1 MATVLEVS
9 VRVGRR
15 SEAVLLLFACAISLG
30 ARAFVDANAGGGI
43 GASLGI
49 YSIAVIALAI
59 AAHMVV
65 RLRAPAADP
74 ILLPAAFALSGL
86 GLAMIRRIDFAYASR
101 GKVTHFADAQ
111 EGWAVVGIL
120 GAMLVIALLKDHRL
134 LRRYTYTAGV
144 LGLVA
149 LLLPLVPGVGRE
161 VNGARIWISL
171 FGRSLQ
177 PGEFAKIAFV
187 VFFAGYLVS
196 NRDTLALAGPKV
208 LGIRLPRPR
217 DLGPLLIVWAAALVV
232 QIAQRDLGASL
243 LFFGLFVAM
252 LYVATQRISWVVV
265 GLALF
270 AVGAVAAGTI
280 FAHVASRY
288 DAWLHALNPSVY
300 NSGRSYQLVQGLFG
314 MASGGLFGTGLGNGS
329 PGLVPFAESDFI
341 MASLGE
347 ELGLTGLMAV
357 LALYLVMVQRALR
370 TAIGVRDGFGKLIA
384 VGLGFSMALQTFVVV
399 GGVTR
404 VIPLTGL
411 TTPFLAYGGSSMIA
425 NWIAIALLMRISDL
439 ARAAATDAPLRD
451 APGPADTARSAP
463 VRPAARAA
471 IPAVDA
477 DAVDDG
483 PPGEGAGEGA
493 VPLPD
498 GAVTDAVPLPD
509 GVQEVAR

>member
-15 SEAVLLLFACAISLG
+15 SEAVLLLFACAIALG

-43 GASLGI
+43 GAQFGM
-49 YSIAVIALAI
+49 YAAAVVALAI
-59 AAHMVV
+59 AAHTVV

-74 ILLPAAFALSGL
+74 VLLPAAFALSGL
-86 GLAMIRRIDFAYASR
+86 GLALIRRIDLAYAER
-101 GKVTHFADAQ
+101 GRETDFATAQ
-111 EGWAVVGIL
+111 ELWALVGIV
-120 GAMLVIALLKDHRL
+120 GAMLVIALIRDHRL

-144 LGLVA
+144 LGLVG
-149 LLLPLVPGVGRE
+149 LMLPLVPGVGRE

-187 VFFAGYLVS
+187 VFFAGYLVT

-217 DLGPLLIVWAAALVV
+217 DLGPLLIVWAAALLV
-232 QIAQRDLGASL
+232 QVAQRDLGASL

-252 LYVATQRISWVVV
+252 LYVATQRLSWVLV

-270 AVGAVAAGTI
+270 AVGAVAAGTL
-280 FAHVASRY
+280 FSHVASRY
-288 DAWLHALNPSVY
+288 ESWLHALDFSVY
-300 NSGRSYQLVQGLFG
+300 NSGSSYQLVQGLFG
-314 MASGGLFGTGLGNGS
+314 MASGGLFGTGLGSGS
-329 PGLVPFAESDFI
+329 PGLVPYAESDFI

-347 ELGLTGLMAV
+347 ELGLTGFMAV
-357 LALYLVMVQRALR
+357 LALYLVVVQRALR

-384 VGLGFSMALQTFVVV
+384 VGLGFSMALQLFVVV

-425 NWIAIALLMRISDL
+425 NWIAIALLIRISDL
-439 ARAAATDAPLRD
+439 ARASATEPGPGDGPRLVIDPTLPVPDAADATDSEADGDAADGD
-451 APGPADTARSAP
+451 APASDQARSE
-463 VRPAARAA
+463 AAR
-471 IPAVDA
+471 
-477 DAVDDG
+477 
-483 PPGEGAGEGA
+483 
-493 VPLPD
+493 
-498 GAVTDAVPLPD
+498 
-509 GVQEVAR
+509 

>member
-15 SEAVLLLFACAISLG
+15 SEAVLLTFAVAIGLG
-30 ARAFVDANAGGGI
+30 ARAFVDSNAGAGI
-43 GASLGI
+43 GTSFGI
-49 YSIAVIALAI
+49 YALAVIALAV

-74 ILLPAAFALSGL
+74 ILLPAAFALTGL
-86 GLAMIRRIDFAYASR
+86 GLAIIRRIDFAYASR
-101 GKVTHFADAQ
+101 GRVTQFAETQ
-111 EGWAVVGIL
+111 EVWALVGIL
-120 GAMLVIALLKDHRL
+120 GALLVIGLLKDHRL

-144 LGLVA
+144 LGL
-149 LLLPLVPGVGRE
+149 LGLMLPLVPGVGRE

-217 DLGPLLIVWAAALVV
+217 DLGPLIIVWAAALLV
-232 QIAQRDLGASL
+232 QVAQRDLGASL

-252 LYVATQRISWVVV
+252 LYVATQRLSWVIV

-280 FAHVASRY
+280 FSHVASRY
-288 DAWLHALNPSVY
+288 DSWLHALDYSVY
-300 NSGRSYQLVQGLFG
+300 DSGRSYQLVQGLFG
-314 MASGGLFGTGLGNGS
+314 MASGGLFGTGLGEGS
-329 PGLVPFAESDFI
+329 PGLVPYAESDFI
-341 MASLGE
+341 VASLAE

-357 LALYLVMVQRALR
+357 LALYLVVVQRALR

-384 VGLGFSMALQTFVVV
+384 VGLGFSMALQIFVVV

-425 NWIAIALLMRISDL
+425 NWAAIGLLMRISDL
-439 ARAAATDAPLRD
+439 ARASATEVPLRD
-451 APGPADTARSAP
+451 ANSAVQGRRPNEEPLLSVATASTTDSAP
-463 VRPAARAA
+463 
-471 IPAVDA
+471 
-477 DAVDDG
+477 
-483 PPGEGAGEGA
+483 
-493 VPLPD
+493 
-498 GAVTDAVPLPD
+498 TDATD
-509 GVQEVAR
+509 SGQEVGQ

>member
-1 MATVLEVS
+1 MATVLAVA

-15 SEAVLLLFACAISLG
+15 SEAVLLVFACAIALG
-30 ARAFVDANAGGGI
+30 ARAFVDGNTGGGI
-43 GASLGI
+43 GAPFGM
-49 YSIAVIALAI
+49 YAVAVVGLAVV
-59 AAHMVV
+59 AHMVV
-65 RLRAPAADP
+65 RMRAPSADP
-74 ILLPAAFALSGL
+74 VLLPAAFALTGL
-86 GLAMIRRIDFAYASR
+86 GLAMIRRIDFAYAER
-101 GKVTHFADAQ
+101 GRATNFATTQ
-111 EGWAVVGIL
+111 EVWALL
-120 GAMLVIALLKDHRL
+120 GLVAALLVIALLKDHRV

-144 LGLVA
+144 LGLVG

-217 DLGPLLIVWAAALVV
+217 DLGPLLIVWAAALLV
-232 QIAQRDLGASL
+232 QVAQRDLGASL

-252 LYVATQRISWVVV
+252 LYVATQRISWVIV

-288 DAWLHALNPSVY
+288 DAWLHALDATVY

-329 PGLVPFAESDFI
+329 PGLVPYAESDFI

-347 ELGLTGLMAV
+347 ELGLTGFMAI
-357 LALYLVMVQRALR
+357 LALYLVVVQRALR

-384 VGLGFSMALQTFVVV
+384 VGIGFSMALQLFVVV

-439 ARAAATDAPLRD
+439 ARASATDVTPGNGPRVVA
-451 APGPADTARSAP
+451 APGRVRTPIADVPEAPSAP
-463 VRPAARAA
+463 
-471 IPAVDA
+471 DA
-477 DAVDDG
+477 SDLAESADLA
-483 PPGEGAGEGA
+483 ESEA
-493 VPLPD
+493 
-498 GAVTDAVPLPD
+498 TT
-509 GVQEVAR
+509 